1 MIVKRIDR
9 IIKLKE
15 IDCIRTYMFRRVNNV
30 YSEELLG
37 CRILQTAFD
46 SGVRE

>member
-15 IDCIRTYMFRRVNNV
+15 TDCIRTYMFRQANNV
-30 YSEELLG
+30 YSKELLG
-37 CRILQTAFD
+37 CKILQTAFGSD
-46 SGVRE
+46 VRE

>member
-15 IDCIRTYMFRRVNNV
+15 TDCIHTYMFRQANNV
-30 YSEELLG
+30 YSKELLG
-37 CRILQTAFD
+37 CRILQTAFGSD
-46 SGVRE
+46 VRE